1 MLLRRSHPSRPK
13 AEPYNHTA
21 AGIGIGV
28 VEMAAMASI
37 TIPGTKSVTEPANET
52 ASFGKSGPG
61 PATFGKVVAFT

>member
-1 MLLRRSHPSRPK
+1 M
-13 AEPYNHTA
+13 
-21 AGIGIGV
+21 

-52 ASFGKSGPG
+52 APFGKSGPG